1 MTIIHKKH
9 TTWQVFLKK
18 LIPNPQSAN
27 CIRDGKDH
35 KIILG
40 MINVAETIWES
51 GKISKSDITVHPG
64 YNATTKE
71 NNIALIFV
79 PNMPVPDGINII
91 TIDIPSENINF
102 EGREVRISGYGKTS
116 ASSSSGVRAL
126 NYFDTKI
133 TSSTSCSE
141 IYVYSKSSIC
151 IETTVSKSICAGDLG
166 SPMTAEISL
175 KRVLLGIGSLTTDGC
190 ISNSK
195 ALFENVLYHRD
206 WIKQVSKGTTVNLSL
221 SVAAVLI
228 VMILRNFV

>member
-1 MTIIHKKH
+1 
-9 TTWQVFLKK
+9 
-18 LIPNPQSAN
+18 
-27 CIRDGKDH
+27 
-35 KIILG
+35 
-40 MINVAETIWES
+40 MINIAEKFWES
-51 GKISKSDITVHPG
+51 GKILNSDIKVHPG
-64 YNATTKE
+64 YNTTTNE

-79 PNMPVPDGINII
+79 PNMPVPDGVNIT

-141 IYVYSKSSIC
+141 IYVHSKSSLC
-151 IETTVSKSICAGDLG
+151 IETTASKSICAGDLG

-175 KRVLLGIGSLTTDGC
+175 KRVLVGIGTLSTDGC
-190 ISNSK
+190 NSNSK

-206 WIKQVSKGTTVNLSL
+206 WIKQVSKGTTVGFRF
-221 SVAAVLI
+221 SVAAVSM
-228 VMILRNFV
+228 VMILKNFL